1 MAIKGARGETYHIG
15 PHLMVNDARAAVEF
29 YKRALGAVELY
40 SSPLP
45 EGAGMHFQVRIGK
58 AIVKI
63 TDEAPRGRGGSA
75 PENERIEETVALRSP
90 QSLGGTTVVLEMLV
104 DDVDAA
110 YKKAVDAGATP
121 VLPVSDWFWG
131 DRYGILRD
139 RFGHVWA
146 LATVLD
152 ELTPEQV
159 EKKIEEMMAR
169 MGEGGEGH

>member
-1 MAIKGARGETYHIG
+1 MAIKGARGERYHIG
-15 PHLMVNDARAAVEF
+15 PHLIVNDARAAVEF

-45 EGAGMHFQVRIGK
+45 DYAGTHFQLRIGK
-58 AIVKI
+58 TIVKV
-63 TDEAPRGRGGSA
+63 TDESPRAEGESDH
-75 PENERIEETVALRSP
+75 IEGTVALRSP
-90 QSLGGTTVVLEMLV
+90 QSLGGTTVMLEMLV
-104 DDVDAA
+104 DDVDVA

-131 DRYGILRD
+131 DRYGCLRD
-139 RFGHVWA
+139 PFGHVWA
-146 LATVLD
+146 LATVLE

-169 MGEGGEGH
+169 MGEDQGGR